1 MLNIFIPKINVS
13 QNHTGTPFHTLW
25 DSLINIKKKK
35 TTQEMIGL
43 SELRKKW
50 NLHKNLQG
58 M

>member
-1 MLNIFIPKINVS
+1 MLNIIIPKINVS
-13 QNHTGTPFHTLW
+13 QNRTGTPFHTLW
-25 DSLINIKKKK
+25 DSLIHIKKNPKK
-35 TTQEMIGL
+35 QEMIGL